1 MHDSRPGAYAH
12 VDHDGDL
19 ARTRVHVA
27 VDEAGRDVEEVSGRE
42 LDRFLSVS
50 AMVEPEPPGHEEPV
64 QVPRPMM
71 MPRRDRPD
79 RNLRPRHDNVLVLEG
94 SVPTDPLGDRT
105 RRQMVPADDLD
116 RWHEPDTRPP
126 SITVP
131 HPDVASEGHS
141 TVTLFARFRGLSIG
155 QSWMRATS

>member
-1 MHDSRPGAYAH
+1 
-12 VDHDGDL
+12 
-19 ARTRVHVA
+19 
-27 VDEAGRDVEEVSGRE
+27 
-42 LDRFLSVS
+42 FLSVS
-50 AMVEPEPPGHEEPV
+50 AIVEPKPSGGEEPI

-79 RNLRPRHDNVLVLEG
+79 RNLRPRHDDILGLER

-105 RRQMVPADDLD
+105 RCQMVLPYDLD

-126 SITVP
+126 SITVV
-131 HPDVASEGHS
+131 HPERASEVHS

-155 QSWMRATS
+155 QSWIRATS